1 MLVTVLSSGNTGGH
15 ENWGSVIASVP
26 AVLAP
31 PGTLAAPWLPALS
44 ACLHLAHTRSALHL
58 SLAILLLSALIMFE
72 ITAP

>member
-1 MLVTVLSSGNTGGH
+1 MLVTVLSSVNTGH

-44 ACLHLAHTRSALHL
+44 A
-58 SLAILLLSALIMFE
+58 LSALSPHSE
-72 ITAP
+72 HSSSLLGSSAPVCSDNV